1 MSNVHLRSGLLESG
15 NRGSGQVF
23 KVVPRSGFQT
33 IVRWYCFLR
42 CQHNSQQGL
51 RPARHTFDLQQPSRL
66 LICSIKYNT
75 SFSTSCLQQPA
86 RSEASAPASAPVC
99 IVRFTHQAPSP
110 QSLPDVNKRACKFLR
125 VIWSPAALFF
135 SRACPAFPR
144 ISAHFRAAA
153 LPVGAARTHQREPR
167 PMISADCM

>member
-51 RPARHTFDLQQPSRL
+51 RPARHTWGLQQPSRH
-66 LICSIKYNT
+66 LICSIRYNT

-86 RSEASAPASAPVC
+86 RSEARAPASAHVC

-110 QSLPDVNKRACKFLR
+110 QSLPDVNRGHANSSVSSGRQPRCSFPEPVLHFR
-125 VIWSPAALFF
+125 
-135 SRACPAFPR
+135 AFPR
-144 ISAHFRAAA
+144 IF
-153 LPVGAARTHQREPR
+153 EPR
-167 PMISADCM
+167 HCPSGPHARISASRGP